1 MAAAESSKALSLGDI
16 FEQGFVLHCEIE
28 DDDGSNTSEI
38 FQVFFFYIHSE
49 LYD

>member
-28 DDDGSNTSEI
+28 DDNGSSTSEI
-38 FQVFFFYIHSE
+38 FQVFLHSFRVV
-49 LYD
+49 